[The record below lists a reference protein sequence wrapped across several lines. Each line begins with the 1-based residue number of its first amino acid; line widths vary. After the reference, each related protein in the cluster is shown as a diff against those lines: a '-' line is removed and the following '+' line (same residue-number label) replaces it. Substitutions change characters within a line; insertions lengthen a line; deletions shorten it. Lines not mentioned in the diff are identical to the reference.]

1 MKRRI
6 LLVVVVVLGATA
18 TMTSCKK
25 DYQCKCQKT
34 YTKNGGTV
42 IVDDNVYTY
51 KDSRVKAEKR
61 CNDNEGQ
68 DSDLGGEFTR
78 DCEIQ

>member
-1 MKRRI
+1 M
-6 LLVVVVVLGATA
+6 
-18 TMTSCKK
+18 
-25 DYQCKCQKT
+25 
-34 YTKNGGTV
+34 